1 MLPFDSCLFFG
12 IIKKRE
18 KTDLLELPD
27 HHSKSSGSINVTLK
41 CPEAGFYA
49 ILSAPVNEIRANAKG
64 DLDKL
69 TRPLLLTYYNF
80 QASFLPLFFSFLSIS
95 GPVRALAATG
105 HSIRRLWSEN
115 QVISLLHGENTH
127 ETSLFIVLVT

>member
-1 MLPFDSCLFFG
+1 MTVIVFSYLLPFDSCLFFG

-27 HHSKSSGSINVTLK
+27 HHSKSSGSSNVTLK

-69 TRPLLLTYYNF
+69 ARPQLSTLLLAIT
-80 QASFLPLFFSFLSIS
+80 FLFSQYKWPGQSARRDWSLDPPTVVRKSGYFF
-95 GPVRALAATG
+95 VA
-105 HSIRRLWSEN
+105 WSKYA
-115 QVISLLHGENTH
+115 
-127 ETSLFIVLVT
+127 